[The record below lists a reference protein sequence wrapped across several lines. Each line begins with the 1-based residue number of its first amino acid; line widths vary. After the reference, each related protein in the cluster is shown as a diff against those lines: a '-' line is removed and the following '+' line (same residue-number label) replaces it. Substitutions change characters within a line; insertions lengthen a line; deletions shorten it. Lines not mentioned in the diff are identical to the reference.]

1 MIDYHLHT
9 PLCRHALGSPADYL
23 EAAREKGLREI
34 GFADHFPLGLIGV
47 KPRSEVT
54 MSPGE
59 LPRYVG
65 EIKAL
70 AAGEKEIRVKLGVEA
85 DYLPGKE
92 KELARLLAREP
103 LDYVIGSIHFMDDWD
118 FTHPLYAAQFETAD
132 LAQVYRRYFELLW
145 QACDSGLFDIIGHI
159 DVIKKFGYRLPGA
172 AMEPYLERTARIL
185 KEKGLCFELNSS
197 GRAAPAAEFYPGR
210 RLLELCCREG
220 VPVTLGS
227 DAHAPDQVGRYFDD
241 ALQLLREVGYRELA
255 VFTARQRSFI
265 PLEDCAGKLNRGGAS
280 SAL

>member
-9 PLCRHALGSPADYL
+9 PLCRHALGAPADYL
-23 EAAREKGLREI
+23 EAARGKGLREI
-34 GFADHFPLGLIGV
+34 GFADHYPLGLLGV
-47 KPRSEVT
+47 KPHAEVT
-54 MSPGE
+54 MSPEE
-59 LPRYVG
+59 LPQYVS

-70 AAGEKEIRVKLGVEA
+70 AAGEKEIRVKLGAEV

-103 LDYVIGSIHFMDDWD
+103 FDYVIGSIHFMDDWD
-118 FTHPLYAAQFETAD
+118 FTHPYFAARFEEAD
-132 LAQVYRRYFELLW
+132 LEAVYRRYFELLW
-145 QACDSGLFDIIGHI
+145 QACRSGLFDIIGHI
-159 DVIKKFGYRLPGA
+159 DVIKKFGYRLPPA
-172 AMEPYLERTARIL
+172 ALEPYLQRTARIL
-185 KEKGLCFELNSS
+185 KECGLCYELNSA

-227 DAHAPDQVGRYFDD
+227 DAHAPDQVGRYFDE
-241 ALQLLREVGYRELA
+241 ALQLLQEVGYRELA

-265 PLEDCAGKLNRGGAS
+265 PLDGGAGKEAPSAS
-280 SAL
+280 

>member
-1 MIDYHLHT
+1 MVDYHLHT
-9 PLCRHALGSPADYL
+9 PLCRHALGSPSEYL

-34 GFADHFPLGLIGV
+34 GFADHYPLGLLGV
-47 KPRSEVT
+47 KPQSEVT

-59 LPRYVG
+59 LAGYIG

-70 AAGEKEIRVKLGVEA
+70 AAGEKEIRVKLGVEV
-85 DYLPGKE
+85 DYLPGKA

-103 LDYVIGSIHFMDDWD
+103 FDYVIGSIHFMGDWD
-118 FTHPLYAAQFETAD
+118 FTHPLQEARYKTLD

-145 QACDSGLFDIIGHI
+145 QACSSGLFDIIGHI
-159 DVIKKFGYRLPGA
+159 DVVKKFGYRLSDDE
-172 AMEPYLERTARIL
+172 MEPYWRCTARIL
-185 KEKGLCFELNSS
+185 KENGLCFELNSS

-227 DAHAPDQVGRYFDD
+227 DAHAPDQVGRYFD
-241 ALQLLREVGYRELA
+241 AAVRLLREAGYRELA

-265 PLEDCAGKLNRGGAS
+265 PLEEV
-280 SAL
+280 